1 MLPAIGILMAFGLA
15 TGVSARPGHRVSR
28 SSDPQNQAPQK
39 KQSATLRGRVVDA
52 RTGEP
57 LAKVRVI
64 ASGADQNT
72 TTDENGS
79 FTLENLP
86 AGKVEL
92 YITTVSF
99 GLVKKT
105 ITLKEGDN
113 SDIQIALNED
123 AAALTEKVTVAANP
137 FESTEPNAA
146 SEHLLNK
153 RELQQLSSMLVGD
166 PIRAAQALPG
176 ATTNDD
182 YRSEFAVRGA
192 GFDRV
197 GLYLD
202 GILTE
207 NFVHTIAGGYPDTGS
222 LSVINADTVDSVLL
236 MSGAFSS
243 RYGDRTAAVL
253 DIQTRDGNRVKT
265 NGRVSASLTG
275 LGAVV
280 DGPFAHGRGSYL
292 VAGRKSYV
300 GYIVRRF
307 NDEFH
312 YTNNPPI
319 LNFEDG
325 QGKFIYDLTTHSQ
338 VGFSLVFGDFVFD
351 RNRDRLL
358 LGINQVF
365 RGNSRNLLVNG
376 HWSYSPNPKVS
387 WQTRLFGLRTT
398 FKNTNRNDGILEDG
412 HRTQLGVRSD
422 VSFQPRASQRLEAG
436 LYIRSINVDSLT
448 QVFGFFSPTPFDF
461 GSFKRRGTEQG
472 YYAQDTWNSER
483 RGLSL
488 TGGARVE
495 HSSVTGET
503 NFSPRGS
510 LAWSIDKNWKLRAAA
525 GRYYQFP
532 DFEQMFGRLGNRNL
546 RSERATHYN
555 ASIERLFGN
564 RTRVLAEVYDREDTN
579 LFFSLNEPR
588 AFGPTFVFTES
599 PFQNSL
605 RGHARGF
612 ELTVQR
618 RSANKLSG
626 WISYAY
632 SVTQLNDARDGF
644 VFRSDTDQ
652 THTFN
657 AYGNYRIT
665 GTWNLSGEWRY
676 GSGEPIPGFIRQVG
690 PDYFLAAQRNLTR
703 LPYYNRI
710 DVRVSKAFLFKKAK
724 LTLTG
729 EVLNLLNRNN
739 LRYAGFD
746 FYDFGTGR
754 VYGQLDRVLP
764 IIPSAG
770 IVIEF

>member
-1 MLPAIGILMAFGLA
+1 MKALFLFSILIAFGLA
-15 TGVSARPGHRVSR
+15 PNVAAQD
-28 SSDPQNQAPQK
+28 DPPL
-39 KQSATLRGRVVDA
+39 KQDQQPRKHLATLHGRVVDA

-57 LAKVRVI
+57 IAKVRVI
-64 ASGADQNT
+64 ANDTEQST

-113 SDIQIALNED
+113 SDIQIALNDD
-123 AAALTEKVTVAANP
+123 AAALTEKVTVVGNP
-137 FESTEPNAA
+137 FESTETNAA
-146 SEHLLNK
+146 SEYMLNK

-192 GFDRV
+192 GFDRI

-222 LSVINADTVDSVLL
+222 LSVINADTVDSVSL

-275 LGAVV
+275 LGAVI
-280 DGPFAHGRGSYL
+280 DGPLAHGRGSYL

-307 NDEFH
+307 NDQFH

-325 QGKFIYDLTTHSQ
+325 QGKFIYDLTKHSQ

-358 LGINQVF
+358 LGLNQVF

-376 HWSYSPNPKVS
+376 HWNFTPNPKVF
-387 WQTRLFGLRTT
+387 WQTRVFGLRTT
-398 FKNTNRNDGILEDG
+398 FRNTNLEDKILEDG
-412 HRTQLGVRSD
+412 RRTQLGVRSD
-422 VSFQPRASQRLEAG
+422 VSYQVRPSHRFEAG
-436 LYIRSINVDSLT
+436 LYLRRLNVDNLSQIFGYLT
-448 QVFGFFSPTPFDF
+448 GGASDF
-461 GSFKRRGTEQG
+461 GSFKRSETEQG
-472 YYAQDTWNSER
+472 YFAQDTWSNER

-488 TGGARVE
+488 TAGARVE

-510 LAWSIDKNWKLRAAA
+510 LAWSIDRNWKVRAAA

-532 DFEQMFGRLGNRNL
+532 DFEPMFGRLGNPVL

-555 ASIERLFGN
+555 ASVERLLGN
-564 RTRVLAEVYDREDTN
+564 RTRVLAEGYDREDAN

-588 AFGPTFVFTES
+588 LIGNTFTFAAFPS
-599 PFQNSL
+599 QNSL

-618 RSANKLSG
+618 RSANKLAG

-632 SVTQLNDARDGF
+632 SRTNLSDARDRLIF
-644 VFRSDTDQ
+644 PSDTDQ
-652 THTFN
+652 RHTFN

-690 PDYFLAAQRNLTR
+690 ADYFLSTQRNLTR

-710 DVRVSKAFLFKKAK
+710 DVRASKAFLFKKAK

-746 FYDFGTGR
+746 FYDVTTGR
-754 VYGQLDRVLP
+754 VFGQLDRVLP
-764 IIPSAG
+764 LIPSVG